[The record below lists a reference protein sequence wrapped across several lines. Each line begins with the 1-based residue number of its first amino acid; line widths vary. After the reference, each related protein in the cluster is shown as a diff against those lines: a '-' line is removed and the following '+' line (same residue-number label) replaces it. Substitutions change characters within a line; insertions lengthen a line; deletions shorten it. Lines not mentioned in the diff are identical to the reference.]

1 MENTYKSI
9 ADVASKFDI
18 GSDDESVKTVL
29 ADAMNVTEISSTVD
43 VMTEEIQKAFSWYK
57 RMPVGYKVNSYPIE
71 FITREDRDGNAS
83 VVIDFCRNF
92 KVFCKPMFRICI
104 RVVREKGT
112 DAFKL
117 LCQCLFLPNEYV
129 EATYDN
135 VKYMATRIAMLDY
148 TVDDVRCLFG
158 DEELDIYD
166 GDLVSPKRMLTFI
179 QDYTDELFEC
189 LNVNPKN
196 FARD

>member
-1 MENTYKSI
+1 MEKTYKSI
-9 ADVASKFDI
+9 ADVAAKFDV
-18 GSDDESVKTVL
+18 GSENESVKTVL
-29 ADAMNVTEISSTVD
+29 ADAMAVAEISSTVD
-43 VMTEEIQKAFSWYK
+43 VMTEEIKKAFSFYR
-57 RMPVGYKVNSYPIE
+57 RMPVSCKVSSFPIE
-71 FITREDRDGNAS
+71 FITREDKDGNAS

-117 LCQCLFLPNEYV
+117 LCQCFFLPNEYV

-189 LNVNPKN
+189 LNVNPRN

>member
-9 ADVASKFDI
+9 ADVASKFDV
-18 GSDDESVKTVL
+18 GSEDESVKTVL

-179 QDYTDELFEC
+179 QDNTDELFEC

>member
-9 ADVASKFDI
+9 ADVAAKFDV
-18 GSDDESVKTVL
+18 GSEDESVKTVL
-29 ADAMNVTEISSTVD
+29 ADAMAVAEISSTVD
-43 VMTEEIQKAFSWYK
+43 VMTEEIKKAFSIYR
-57 RMPVGYKVNSYPIE
+57 RMPVSYKVSSFPIE

-83 VVIDFCRNF
+83 IVIDFCRNF

-104 RVVREKGT
+104 RVVRKKGT

-148 TVDDVRCLFG
+148 TVDDVRCLFE

-179 QDYTDELFEC
+179 KDYTDELFEC

>member
-9 ADVASKFDI
+9 ADVAAKFDI
-18 GSDDESVKTVL
+18 GSEDESVKTAF
-29 ADAMNVTEISSTVD
+29 ADAMAVKEINSTVD
-43 VMTEEIQKAFSWYK
+43 VMTGEIKRAFSVYK
-57 RMPVGYKVNSYPIE
+57 RMPVSYKVSSYPIE

-92 KVFCKPMFRICI
+92 EVFCKPMFRVYL
-104 RVVREKGT
+104 RVVRKKGT

-117 LCQCLFLPNEYV
+117 LCQCCFLPNEYV
-129 EATYDN
+129 ERTFEN
-135 VKYMATRIAMLDY
+135 TKYMATRIAMLDY
-148 TVDDVRCLFG
+148 TVDNVRHLFDG
-158 DEELDIYD
+158 EERDIYD
-166 GDLVSPKRMLTFI
+166 GDLVSPKRMLSFI
-179 QDYTDELFEC
+179 QDNTDELFEC

>member
-18 GSDDESVKTVL
+18 GSEDESVKTVL

-43 VMTEEIQKAFSWYK
+43 VMTEEIKKAFSIYR
-57 RMPVGYKVNSYPIE
+57 RMPVSYKVSSFPIE

-148 TVDDVRCLFG
+148 TVDDVRCLFE

-166 GDLVSPKRMLTFI
+166 GILVSPKRMLTFI

>member
-9 ADVASKFDI
+9 ADVAAKFDV
-18 GSDDESVKTVL
+18 GSEDESVKTVL
-29 ADAMNVTEISSTVD
+29 ADAMNVAEISSTVD

-57 RMPVGYKVNSYPIE
+57 RMPVSYKVSSFPVE

-104 RVVREKGT
+104 RVVRKKGT

-189 LNVNPKN
+189 LNVNPRN

>member
-9 ADVASKFDI
+9 AEVASRFEI
-18 GSDDESVKTVL
+18 GSEDESIKTVSV
-29 ADAMNVTEISSTVD
+29 DAMAVTEISEAVNNM
-43 VMTEEIQKAFSWYK
+43 VEKVLEAFSFYR
-57 RMPVGYKVNSYPIE
+57 RMPVYHKVSSYPIE
-71 FITREDRDGNAS
+71 FITKANRDGNAS
-83 VVIDFCRNF
+83 VIIDFCRDFN
-92 KVFCKPMFRICI
+92 VFCKPMLRLCF

-112 DAFKL
+112 EVFKL
-117 LCQCLFLPNEYV
+117 MCQFWFMPNEYV
-129 EATYDN
+129 EQTYDN
-135 VKYMATRIAMLDY
+135 AKYMASRIAMLDY
-148 TVDDVRCLFG
+148 TVDDVRCLFS

-189 LNVNPKN
+189 LNVNSRN

>member
-9 ADVASKFDI
+9 ADVAAKFDV
-18 GSDDESVKTVL
+18 GSEDESVKTVL
-29 ADAMNVTEISSTVD
+29 ADAMAVAEISSTAD
-43 VMTEEIQKAFSWYK
+43 VMTEEIKKAFSFYR
-57 RMPVGYKVNSYPIE
+57 RMPISYKVSSFPIE

-117 LCQCLFLPNEYV
+117 LCQCFFLPNEYV

-148 TVDDVRCLFG
+148 TVDDVRCLFS

-166 GDLVSPKRMLTFI
+166 GDLVSPKRMLTFV
-179 QDYTDELFEC
+179 QDNTDELFEC

>member
-9 ADVASKFDI
+9 ADVAAKFDV
-18 GSDDESVKTVL
+18 GSENESVKTVL
-29 ADAMNVTEISSTVD
+29 ADAMAVAEISSTVD
-43 VMTEEIQKAFSWYK
+43 VMTEEIKKAFSIYR
-57 RMPVGYKVNSYPIE
+57 RMPVSYKVSSFPIE

-148 TVDDVRCLFG
+148 TVDDVRCLFE

-179 QDYTDELFEC
+179 KDYTDELFEC

>member
-1 MENTYKSI
+1 MENMYKSI

>member
-9 ADVASKFDI
+9 SDVAAKFDV
-18 GSDDESVKTVL
+18 GSEDESVKTVL

>member
-104 RVVREKGT
+104 CVVREKGT

>member
-9 ADVASKFDI
+9 ADVAVKFDI
-18 GSDDESVKTVL
+18 GSEDESVKTVL
-29 ADAMNVTEISSTVD
+29 ADAMAVTEISSTVD

-57 RMPVGYKVNSYPIE
+57 RMPVSYKVSSYPIE

-92 KVFCKPMFRICI
+92 KVFCKPMFRVYLH
-104 RVVREKGT
+104 VVREKGT
-112 DAFKL
+112 DIFKL
-117 LCQCLFLPNEYV
+117 FCQCCFLPNEYV
-129 EATYDN
+129 ERTFDN
-135 VKYMATRIAMLDY
+135 TKYMATRIAMLDY
-148 TVDDVRCLFG
+148 TVNNVRHLFDG
-158 DEELDIYD
+158 EERDIYD
-166 GDLVSPKRMLTFI
+166 GELVSPKRMLTFI

-189 LNVNPKN
+189 LNVNSKN